1 MARGGNGMDRDV
13 EFSHSS
19 LLARAVLG
27 AGVSVTEQPG
37 DFVILP
43 RSALNEISWL
53 RVAYRLAY
61 ALCFGAGCGLTLFL
75 LNRMFTTAAMLA
87 FNF

>member
-1 MARGGNGMDRDV
+1 MDRRTDRNTGDYGNRGDG
-13 EFSHSS
+13 
-19 LLARAVLG
+19 LARAVLG

-43 RSALNEISWL
+43 KSAMGEIAWY
-53 RVAYRLAY
+53 RVMYRLAY
-61 ALCFGAGCGLTLFL
+61 AFCFGAGAMAMYFL

-87 FNF
+87 FSL

>member
-1 MARGGNGMDRDV
+1 MDRDV

-43 RSALNEISWL
+43 KSAMGEIAWY
-53 RVAYRLAY
+53 RVMYRLAY
-61 ALCFGAGCGLTLFL
+61 AFCFGAGCGLTFFL

-87 FNF
+87 FSL